1 MYAMV
6 VGPLWLCKDGRTKK
20 VTVHFSKHKRNLVN
34 AAQPEVSSVKLSS
47 QPVRGLSPQRC
58 VRSYSVLARAA
69 ACWGVGGKNYGSGNR
84 KRGTPQAQPREIVSI
99 FTRDADSHRLPHG
112 FGLHVLQHRE
122 SEDRR

>member
-34 AAQPEVSSVKLSS
+34 CTTGSLKCEVELPAGKGAFAATMRP
-47 QPVRGLSPQRC
+47 
-58 VRSYSVLARAA
+58 SYSVLARAA
-69 ACWGVGGKNYGSGNR
+69 ACWGAGGKNYGSGNG